1 MPSSKV
7 AYHVRSPPLKVPWA
21 ATDYWGCHRRRARDV
36 WATISASESLFASVA
51 ALTYRRLPRE
61 MSTLSTAGAR
71 DRSLFAPDDR

>member
-7 AYHVRSPPLKVPWA
+7 AYHVRFPPLKVPWA
-21 ATDYWGCHRRRARDV
+21 ATNWGCHGRRARDV
-36 WATISASESLFASVA
+36 WATISASESLFASLA

-71 DRSLFAPDDR
+71 DRSLFAPYDT